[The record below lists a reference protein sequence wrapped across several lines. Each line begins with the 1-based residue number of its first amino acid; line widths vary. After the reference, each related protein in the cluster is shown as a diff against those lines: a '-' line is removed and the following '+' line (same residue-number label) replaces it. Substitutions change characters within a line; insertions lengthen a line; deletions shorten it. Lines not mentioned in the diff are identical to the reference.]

1 MTIIQEEKLSELTG
15 SYNIYLC
22 FGSFDPLHIG
32 HIAYL
37 KAASKIKEDTGRHAD
52 NRPALM
58 VVAVMGD
65 GYTHRKKGFSFYTAK
80 ERATIIN
87 SLQNV
92 DKVIVWDD
100 NTDNIDGLVEAVKPN
115 YLCVGKDFTEKEYS
129 YENVTTLYRLGYEVD
144 KSSNDYVYDAAMKYG
159 IIQVEEEI
167 ERIGAEINKG
177 V

>member
-1 MTIIQEEKLSELTG
+1 MTIIQEEELPSING

-22 FGSFDPLHIG
+22 FGSFDPLHTG

-37 KAASKIKEDTGRHAD
+37 KAASKIKQDTSRHAD
-52 NRPALM
+52 NRPALLI
-58 VVAVMGD
+58 VAVMGD

-80 ERATIIN
+80 DRASIID

-100 NTDNIDGLVEAVKPN
+100 NTDNIDGLVAAVQPN
-115 YLCVGKDFTEKEYS
+115 YLCVGKDFIEREYN
-129 YENVTTLYRLGYEVD
+129 YENVTTLYRLGYEVN

-167 ERIGAEINKG
+167 ERIGAEIKKDD
-177 V
+177 